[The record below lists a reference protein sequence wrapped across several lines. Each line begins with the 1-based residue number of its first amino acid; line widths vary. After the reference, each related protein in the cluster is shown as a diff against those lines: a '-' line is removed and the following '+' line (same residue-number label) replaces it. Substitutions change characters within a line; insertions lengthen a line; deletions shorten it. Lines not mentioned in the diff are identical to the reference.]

1 MGNSTTFFDYYS
13 ISHIF
18 ISALLTKIGVKIFGK
33 NLYVPIIIIILTT
46 LFEVYEN
53 SDNQIIRYR
62 NIEIKSIGENSYH
75 GDSGL
80 NTAGDMIFNMIGIFI
95 GYCMPDMIFLLIM
108 CILFMIIMAT
118 TGPHSIGNAMKFIT
132 GQ

>member
-1 MGNSTTFFDYYS
+1 MGNSVNFFDYYS

-33 NLYVPIIIIILTT
+33 NLYVPIGVIILTT

-53 SDNQIIRYR
+53 SEDQVKRYR
-62 NIEIKSIGENSYH
+62 NIETKSIGDNTYY

-80 NTAGDMIFNMIGIFI
+80 NTAGDMIFNMIGVFI
-95 GYCMPDMIFLLIM
+95 GYCMPDMIFLVII
-108 CILFMIIMAT
+108 CILFIMIMAT
-118 TGPHSIGNAMKFIT
+118 TGHQSITNTMQFMMGR
-132 GQ
+132 